1 MQRRVLT
8 TVVMMVA
15 LAAGWFAA
23 NGASVAAQRGGGNTT
38 STTGRAGDPIMVRG
52 GTTTTGGTRGTT
64 GQRGAPRG
72 QTVAVALAPYKVD
85 PMWPKPLPNGWIL
98 GSVTGVTVD
107 SRNHIWIVHRGADSL
122 TARTENGLGTD
133 PPTAEVCCRPAPAIL
148 EFDIDGNLVS
158 SFGGPG
164 QGYDWP
170 QTPGGIAVDSKGNV
184 WISAAGWP
192 EPPGGRGARGGR
204 AGAAGAAGAGAAG
217 APPATPPPPPRF
229 DAHLLKFSPKGQ
241 FLQQFGKPGAAEGN
255 DSKTTFNKP
264 ANLEIVGDEVFVADG
279 YGNRRVV
286 VLDAN
291 TGAYKRHWGAYG
303 AAPDATAPGA
313 YDPKEPATGP
323 FRTVTCAAVAKD
335 GKVYVCD
342 RQSDRI
348 QVFEKSGKYISEA
361 QVSPAT
367 LGNGSVWDIAFSAD
381 SAQSF
386 LFVADGQNH
395 TVVVLRRDTLEQVG
409 QIGTGGRTPGT
420 FYGVGSVAVDARGN
434 LYTGETFEGKR
445 VQKFVPQTAAP
456 AGRRGGRP

>member
-23 NGASVAAQRGGGNTT
+23 SGAHVAAQRGGG
-38 STTGRAGDPIMVRG
+38 
-52 GTTTTGGTRGTT
+52 TTTTSGRSGDPVMVGAGRTTGGARGTT
-64 GQRGAPRG
+64 GQRGAQRG
-72 QTVAVALAPYKVD
+72 PATTTVAVPAFNVD
-85 PMWPKPLPNGWIL
+85 PLWPKPLPNGWIL

-133 PPTAEVCCRPAPAIL
+133 PPTAEVCCKPAPAIL
-148 EFDIDGNLVS
+148 EFDIDGNLIS

-192 EPPGGRGARGGR
+192 EPPGGRGARGGGR
-204 AGAAGAAGAGAAG
+204 AGAAGGGAA
-217 APPATPPPPPRF
+217 PAAAPPPRPF

-303 AAPDATAPGA
+303 AMPDATAPAA
-313 YDPKEPATGP
+313 YDPSTPATGP

-348 QVFEKSGKYISEA
+348 QVFEKNGKYISEA

-367 LGNGSVWDIAFSAD
+367 LGNGSVWDIAFSND
-381 SAQSF
+381 NAQAF

-409 QIGTGGRTPGT
+409 RIGTGGRTPGT
-420 FYGVGSVAVDARGN
+420 FFGVGSVAVDSRGN

-445 VQKFVPQTAAP
+445 VQKFVPVPPAA
-456 AGRRGGRP
+456 AGRGGDRQ

>member
-8 TVVMMVA
+8 TVLMIAA
-15 LAAGWFAA
+15 LAAGWLAA
-23 NGASVAAQRGGGNTT
+23 GGAPVAAQRGGGT
-38 STTGRAGDPIMVRG
+38 
-52 GTTTTGGTRGTT
+52 TTTTGAGRSGDPVMTGAGRSTGGARGT
-64 GQRGAPRG
+64 GQRGAQRG
-72 QTVAVALAPYKVD
+72 PAAAVAVPAFKVD
-85 PMWPKPLPNGWIL
+85 PLWPKPLPNGWIL

-107 SRNHIWIVHRGADSL
+107 NRNHIWIVHRGADSL

-133 PPTAEVCCRPAPAIL
+133 PPTAEVCCKPAPAVL
-148 EFDIDGNLVS
+148 AFDIDGNLVS

-184 WISAAGWP
+184 WIAAAGWP
-192 EPPGGRGARGGR
+192 EPPAGRGARAGGGR
-204 AGAAGAAGAGAAG
+204 AGAAAGGGAAGGAAP
-217 APPATPPPPPRF
+217 APAPAPRPF

-241 FLQQFGKPGAAEGN
+241 FLLQVGKPGAAEGN
-255 DSKTTFNKP
+255 DSRTTFNKP
-264 ANLEIVGDEVFVADG
+264 ANLDIVGDEVFVADG

-303 AAPDATAPGA
+303 AAPDATAPAA
-313 YDPKEPATGP
+313 YDPSTPATGP

-335 GKVYVCD
+335 GKIYVCD

-361 QVSPAT
+361 QVAPAT
-367 LGNGSVWDIAFSAD
+367 LGNGSVWDIAFSND
-381 SAQSF
+381 NAQAF

-395 TVVVLRRDTLEQVG
+395 TVLVLRRDTLEQVG
-409 QIGTGGRTPGT
+409 RIGTGGRTPGT
-420 FYGVGSVAVDARGN
+420 FFGVGSVAVDSRGN

-445 VQKFVPQTAAP
+445 VQKFVPLQNAA
-456 AGRRGGRP
+456 AGRSGGLR